1 MDGILEKFMRDAA
14 QDPDRPLYDFL
25 DCSSEPYIHHYV
37 TIGEAWRHAMDMA
50 AELRQKGAKPGD
62 RAIILSMQDAGT
74 VYAIWGCMITGVIFT
89 VIPPPIDEG
98 KLDRFA
104 SVLRSCKPRFL
115 ISNEGMEKEAD
126 TNVTGPLL
134 KKAFLQVVALRRI
147 YTDKV
152 SPAPAGPLC
161 PHQADDLL
169 YLQYTSGSTSAPK
182 GVMVTYG
189 NLMGCIDQCL
199 EIFDFQHTSNNLAS
213 WVPFY
218 HNIGLIVAIFLPVIA
233 NTGISYF
240 IPTLQF
246 LARPTIWL
254 RVISDYKV
262 NITAAPN
269 SAYEVCTR
277 LISPEEAKKYDLS
290 HVTHLINGSEF
301 VNAATVEKFC
311 ALFGITP
318 DSFAPGYGLSECVC
332 VGTLASRDYR
342 CQHIDLEAY
351 REGRFV
357 PTADGEKAIVSVG
370 RLAGNMVLAA
380 IRPDGAPCAPGEIG
394 EICIQGSSVCAG
406 YWHNPEETKRFQT
419 VIPGYEGQFYR
430 TGDMGVMY
438 EGQLYL
444 TGRIKEMIII
454 SGKNVF
460 PGDITLLLRQEGVPL
475 SADAIAVFSLPSPQ
489 GERPVL
495 CAESVKGEN
504 FTGITAEINRLTARN
519 FGFSF
524 WDVVFT
530 PAGSLPRTDNRK
542 IKTLTARTLYES
554 GKLPKLFSSRSSGTA
569 PTEVS
574 ASSALHQREKVT
586 LPPNASPEQIQP
598 VITDIFR
605 EVLPGVTFGPKD
617 SFLTLGGDSL
627 RMMELVC
634 ELEQDLGVRIDIR
647 CIAADPTVAGISRYL
662 SALLAGREK
671 EFHPDLRAECVLPP
685 EITLQGEY
693 CHLPQD
699 CKTVF
704 LTGATGFLGAYL
716 IRSLIEQRRAC
727 GIRIYCHA
735 RAATQQKA
743 LERVIDNMKRY
754 ECWKEEYRPF
764 LVAVL
769 GDLTQ
774 PHLGMSEAD
783 WGLLTQEVDAVYHNG
798 AVLNFVFPYQQ
809 MKPANVLGTTECL
822 RLACEGKPKYFH
834 YVSSYSVYD
843 NPSHFDRTV
852 LEDDPLES
860 PDGYFLGYSETKWV
874 AEKLVG
880 LARQRGLRTAV
891 YRPGDITGTLSTG
904 IWKLEDL
911 ISRSMVG
918 CVQLGAAP
926 HVEVNLHL
934 TPVDYVA
941 DALVHISFCEECCGH
956 AFNLLNH
963 RLMPLQ
969 QMVAM
974 MNKAGYPLQLLPYD
988 DWCERLT
995 AASSDENVLRILSCL
1010 FTDRR
1015 TAGEDMISRFGAH
1028 QARFST
1034 ENTDRLLSGSGISC
1048 PPVNAALL
1056 QSYLRYYIKSGYLPA
1071 PLPWWK
1077 RLFVQKHN

>member
-1 MDGILEKFMRDAA
+1 MDGILEKYMRDAA
-14 QDPDRPLYDFL
+14 STPERPLYDFL
-25 DCSSEPYIHHYV
+25 DCGTEPYRHNRV

-74 VYAIWGCMITGVIFT
+74 VYAVWGCMIAGVVFT

-98 KLDRFA
+98 KLNRFV
-104 SVLRSCKPRFL
+104 SVLKSSKPRFL
-115 ISNEGMEKEAD
+115 ISNAGMEREAE

-134 KKAFLQVVALRRI
+134 KKAFLNVVTLKRV
-147 YTDKV
+147 YTDQVK
-152 SPAPAGPLC
+152 PAQTGEVT
-161 PHQADDLL
+161 PHKAEDLL

-189 NLMGCIDQCL
+189 NLMGCIGQCL

-233 NTGISYF
+233 DTGVSYF

-246 LARPTIWL
+246 LARPTVWL
-254 RVISDYKV
+254 RVLSDYKV

-277 LISPEEAKKYDLS
+277 LITPEEAKKYDLS

-318 DSFAPGYGLSECVC
+318 DCFAPGYGLSECVC

-351 REGRFV
+351 REGRFL
-357 PTADGEKAIVSVG
+357 PAPEGEKAIVSVG
-370 RLAGNMVLAA
+370 RPAGDMVLVA
-380 IRPDGAPCAPGEIG
+380 IRPDGTPCEPGEIG

-406 YWHNPEETKRFQT
+406 YWQNPEETKRFQT
-419 VIPGYEGQFYR
+419 VIPGYGGQFYR
-430 TGDMGVMY
+430 TGDMGVVY

-454 SGKNVF
+454 SGKNIF

-475 SADAIAVFSLPSPQ
+475 PADAMAVFSVQ
-489 GERPVL
+489 AVEGECPVL
-495 CAESVKGEN
+495 CAECAPGADFAAVA
-504 FTGITAEINRLTARN
+504 AEVNRLTARN
-519 FGFSF
+519 FDFSF
-524 WDVVFT
+524 RDIVFVPSGT
-530 PAGSLPRTDNRK
+530 LPRTDNRK
-542 IKTLTARTLYES
+542 IKTLATRAMYEAGELPVLY
-554 GKLPKLFSSRSSGTA
+554 SSRRQGTA
-569 PTEVS
+569 AAS
-574 ASSALHQREKVT
+574 AKKSEPAPRQKVT
-586 LPPNASPEQIQP
+586 LPPDATPEQIQP
-598 VITDIFR
+598 IITGIFR
-605 EVLPGVTFGPKD
+605 EVLPGVTYGPED
-617 SFLTLGGDSL
+617 SFLELGGDSL

-634 ELEQDLGVRIDIR
+634 DLEHDLGVNIDIR
-647 CIAADPTVAGISRYL
+647 CIAAEPTVSGISNYL

-671 EFHPDLRAECVLPP
+671 EFQPDLRAECVLPE
-685 EITLQGEY
+685 EIAPQGEY
-693 CHLPQD
+693 TNRPED
-699 CKTVF
+699 CRTVF
-704 LTGATGFLGAYL
+704 LTGSTGFLGAYL
-716 IRSLIEQRRAC
+716 IRALIEQRGEK
-727 GIRIYCHA
+727 GIQIYCHA
-735 RAATQQKA
+735 RAATPEKA
-743 LERVIDNMKRY
+743 LGRVIDNMKRFQ
-754 ECWKEEYRPF
+754 CWQDRY
-764 LVAVL
+764 LAYLHAVP

-783 WGLLTQEVDAVYHNG
+783 WNQMSKEVDAIYHNG
-798 AVLNFVFPYQQ
+798 AVLNFVFPYRQ

-822 RLACEGKPKYFH
+822 RLACEGKLKYFH

-852 LEDDPLES
+852 MEDDPLES

-880 LARQRGLRTAV
+880 LARQRGLRAAV

-911 ISRSMVG
+911 ISRSLVG

-926 HVEVNLHL
+926 DVEVNLHL

-941 DALVHISFCEECCGH
+941 DALVYISFQSLCCGH

-969 QMVAM
+969 QMTALIK
-974 MNKAGYPLQLLPYD
+974 KAGYPLERLPYGE
-988 DWCERLT
+988 WCERLT
-995 AASSDENVLRILSCL
+995 ATTSEENVLRILSCL
-1010 FTDRR
+1010 FTDQRS
-1015 TAGEDMISRFGAH
+1015 AGEDMIARFGAH
-1028 QARFST
+1028 QAQFST
-1034 ENTDRLLSGSGISC
+1034 ANTDRLLAGSGITC

-1056 QSYLRYYIKSGYLPA
+1056 QSYLRYYIKNGYLPA
-1071 PLPWWK
+1071 PQPWWK
-1077 RLFVQKHN
+1077 RLFSRSK